1 MPGRRSLALALCC
14 TLGVALS
21 SLSLPARSQ
30 SGGIVVGQS
39 AVLSGPQAANGL
51 LYARGIR
58 LYVDSVNAAGGIAG
72 KPVRL
77 VTLDDGY
84 DPERCKENTRRL
96 LEQDKVVALF
106 GYTGTGPT
114 AACSPL
120 AEAARVPLLAPLTGA
135 PELREQAGRYLFHVR
150 ASYVDEMKKMVEYLT
165 TVGVRDIG
173 VVYQDDGFGRSGLKS
188 AEAVL
193 AGYQLKPAVVG
204 TVAAK
209 TYDPAQAVAD
219 VGARA
224 PGAIILATAG
234 QASVNFIRAY
244 LKSGKRAQF
253 FGLSVVSSNQLLKE
267 LGPDTD
273 GVVISQ
279 VVPSPWSRTTQI
291 VREFQRDAEAAKDVE
306 VNHTTLEGYIAARVL
321 VEGLRRAGPEPTAE
335 KLTQALENMRQL
347 NLGGYEVGFAP
358 GQRAGSRYVDLSLVR
373 SNGRYVQ

>member
-1 MPGRRSLALALCC
+1 MLGRRSFALGLCC
-14 TLGVALS
+14 ALGAALFAVGG
-21 SLSLPARSQ
+21 PARAQ
-30 SGGIVVGQS
+30 SGGIAVGQS
-39 AVLSGPQAANGL
+39 VVLSGPQAANGL
-51 LYARGIR
+51 LYARGIK
-58 LYVDSVNAAGGIAG
+58 LHLDTVNAAGGVNG

-77 VTLDDGY
+77 ISLDDGY

-114 AACSPL
+114 TACSPL
-120 AEAARVPLLAPLTGA
+120 AEAAKVPLLAPLTGA

-188 AEAVL
+188 AETVL
-193 AGYQLKPAVVG
+193 AAYQLKPAVVG

-219 VGARA
+219 VGAKA
-224 PGAIILATAG
+224 PNAIILATAG

-267 LGPDTD
+267 LGQDTD

-279 VVPSPWSRTTQI
+279 VVPSPWSRATQI

-306 VNHTTLEGYIAARVL
+306 INHTTLEGYIAARVL
-321 VEGLRRAGPEPTAE
+321 VEGLRRAGPEPSGE
-335 KLTQALENMRQL
+335 KLALALEGLRNL
-347 NLGGYEVGFAP
+347 NLGGYEVGFGP
-358 GQRAGSRYVDLSLVR
+358 GQRAGSRFVDLSLVR
-373 SNGRYVQ
+373 GTGRYVQ